1 MTLRELL
8 KKAEEQEKQNI
19 SEDSVWDDMN
29 ITTQGG
35 GIVRKV
41 FTRLRTVFD
50 TSDAIMI
57 WEQLVDWSRKPES
70 SEDDVGCVIWGILKY
85 KQDKFV
91 KILNNNTNKQGRIDW
106 EGFAKDVHDDD
117 VEAEVE
123 AKSIYNK
130 AKLRMQMAV
139 NDRALKA
146 LKRRVK

>member
-1 MTLRELL
+1 MTLRDLL
-8 KKAEEQEKQNI
+8 EEVEKQNL
-19 SEDSVWDDMN
+19 SEDSVWDNMN

-57 WEQLVDWSRKPES
+57 WNQLVDWSKSSKS
-70 SEDDVGCVIWGILKY
+70 SEDDVGYVIWAILKY

-91 KILNNNTNKQGRIDW
+91 KTLNNNTNRQGRIDW
-106 EGFAKDVHDDD
+106 EGFARDVHNDD

-130 AKLRMQMAV
+130 AKLRMQMAT

-146 LKRRVK
+146 LRKGK